1 MKKWKDRVLNMLML
15 LAVGAALI
23 VTWSRPSPEPEPA
36 MPLPVANVPTPAL
49 TAAPTVVP
57 DPIAAYREKRESDR
71 RREEQALLALIDG
84 KQVSAET
91 RADAQAQ
98 LLQMQQNLET
108 ELAVEAAL
116 IARGYPDA
124 LCVARQGAVTI
135 LMNGEIG
142 ESDAALI
149 LYLAQ
154 EASGTDPENIRIS
167 S

>member
-1 MKKWKDRVLNMLML
+1 MNKWKDRVLNILML
-15 LAVGAALI
+15 LAVGAALA
-23 VTWSRPSPEPEPA
+23 VTWGRPSPESDTTL
-36 MPLPVANVPTPAL
+36 MLPIADTPVP
-49 TAAPTVVP
+49 APTATP
-57 DPIAAYREKRESDR
+57 DPIAAYRERREQDR
-71 RREEQALLALIDG
+71 RQEEQALLTLIEGDRAA
-84 KQVSAET
+84 AET

-98 LLQMQQNLET
+98 LLQLQRNREI

-124 LCVARQGAVTI
+124 LCVARQDAVTI
-135 LMNGEIG
+135 LMNREIG

-154 EASGTDPENIRIS
+154 EASGADPKNIRIS